1 MEVLSPYIPELL
13 SHDSTAGTPEPLGPS
28 KISESAKSGV
38 NFALFSEHATAI
50 TLLLSDKDDKN
61 TVEIQL
67 DPAEHRTG
75 NVWHAAVEGC
85 PLSGVLY
92 GYKVEGQTGW
102 ESGDR

>member
-1 MEVLSPYIPELL
+1 MEVLSPCIPELL

-85 PLSGVLY
+85 PLSEVLY